1 MASSAANGKIMS
13 GFNSTASFNP
23 VHQADVARAVSH
35 QLSSGANGHFALHG
49 DNKFTIKQLLGMVE
63 RSSNKGACSETSP
76 LLHSI
81 TSLIDDFFT
90 GNTHD
95 GNMGAM
101 LSHYAEHGDGN

>member
-13 GFNSTASFNP
+13 GFNSKATFNP
-23 VHQADVARAVSH
+23 VHQDDVARAVAH
-35 QLSSGANGHFALHG
+35 QLASGANGHFALG
-49 DNKFTIKQLLGMVE
+49 GNKQFGIKQLLGMVE

-76 LLHSI
+76 LIHSI
-81 TSLIDDFFT
+81 TSLIDDFFV

-101 LSHYAEHGDGN
+101 VSHYAEHGDGN